1 MAASE
6 VYKSKFPATK
16 QLDACY
22 SDVVPDKGV
31 HHATVQMLENALS
44 EKSTFILINAHLTFI
59 LAHVLQNTILLL
71 RASTQFAMP
80 LIQHMMKIYYCQKG

>member
-31 HHATVQMLENALS
+31 HHATVQRLEDVLS
-44 EKSTFILINAHLTFI
+44 ENSTFILINAHL
-59 LAHVLQNTILLL
+59 NMTILYPDPQ
-71 RASTQFAMP
+71 STSLSVTCMQDAVRVV
-80 LIQHMMKIYYCQKG
+80 HVMKVYCYRKE

>member
-16 QLDACY
+16 QVDACY

-31 HHATVQMLENALS
+31 HYDTVQMLEKALS
-44 EKSTFILINAHLTFI
+44 EKSAFILINAHLTFI
-59 LAHVLQNTILLL
+59 VTMSYRTRFCH
-71 RASTQFAMP
+71 
-80 LIQHMMKIYYCQKG
+80 